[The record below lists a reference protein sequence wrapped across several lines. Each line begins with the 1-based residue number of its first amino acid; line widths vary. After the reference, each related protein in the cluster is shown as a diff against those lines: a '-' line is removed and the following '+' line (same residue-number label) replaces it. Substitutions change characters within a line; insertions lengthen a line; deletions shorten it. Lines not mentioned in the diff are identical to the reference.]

1 MGNAASL
8 MEARHNARKDIRNER
23 ANARAGFYESASEM
37 CGSQNV
43 SGPEIAGPG
52 VGVAQAAAAATS
64 QGTGGQGTGGHGAHA
79 PEHLSVA
86 SSQVVETA
94 KPVSKQQIAYLF
106 RLGLNRREV
115 CVELLFL
122 LLHTHGSLPRSDEK
136 MLLRSQVM
144 AVLKSMVGSIDPGA
158 PMLVIKYAA
167 FKEHGCIPRSSDKKT
182 VPLSKLPADIKVRR
196 LFFPLDLLLHMRWP
210 FPPLLVARFPRGTP
224 RLLICARGCWRGAGC
239 VHLAPVASAVVH
251 QGGVR
256 EEWPRLGGHAASRR
270 RAGIQA
276 QAHLRRSEEAGGEQ
290 GLGPR
295 KGGPVGRL
303 CGSAAGRRGAL
314 EGWGCVAARVHYLER
329 CGPHPSSGRGF
340 PGISKH
346 SGHGAWRV
354 SAAAVL
360 FFLGFFCAK

>member
-52 VGVAQAAAAATS
+52 IGADHAEAAETAATP
-64 QGTGGQGTGGHGAHA
+64 QGTGGHGAHA

-86 SSQVVETA
+86 SSQAAETA

-115 CVELLFL
+115 CVEMLFL
-122 LLHTHGSLPRSDEK
+122 VHIHGSLPRPDEK
-136 MLLRSQVM
+136 MCIWSQVM
-144 AVLKSMVGSIDPGA
+144 GVLKSMAESIDLRA
-158 PMLVIKYAA
+158 PMLVIKYAT

-196 LFFPLDLLLHMRWP
+196 LFFPLDLLPHMRWP
-210 FPPLLVARFPRGTP
+210 YPPLLVARFPRGTP

-256 EEWPRLGGHAASRR
+256 EEWPRLGGQGASRR
-270 RAGIQA
+270 RAGLQA

-360 FFLGFFCAK
+360 FFLGFFCAE